1 MIDLL
6 KLDFAQLKEL
16 GQQVAQQIAA
26 TRQREVQ
33 RAGEQIQEMA
43 KSLDMSVQEL
53 LEQTGVL
60 RAKLKKEKGASSSGV
75 KGQPLYRNPDD
86 ASKTWTGRGRLGG
99 KTSGRRRK
107 AGGLG
112 DQRLIRH
119 P

>member
-86 ASKTWTGRGRLGG
+86 ASKTWTGRGRQPGWVEKHLEGGG
-99 KTSGRRRK
+99 KLED
-107 AGGLG
+107 LG
-112 DQRLIRH
+112 IKD
-119 P
+119 

>member
-60 RAKLKKEKGASSSGV
+60 RAKPKKEKGALSSGA

-86 ASKTWTGRGRLGG
+86 ASKTWTGRGRQPGWVEKHQAGGG
-99 KTSGRRRK
+99 KLDDLRIK
-107 AGGLG
+107 
-112 DQRLIRH
+112 D
-119 P
+119 

>member
-6 KLDFAQLKEL
+6 NLDFAQLKEL

-26 TRQREVQ
+26 TKQQEVQ
-33 RAGEQIQEMA
+33 RAGEKIQEMA

-60 RAKLKKEKGASSSGV
+60 NQKPKKVQGASSSGI

-86 ASKTWTGRGRLGG
+86 ASKTWTGRGRQPGWVEKHLATGG
-99 KTSGRRRK
+99 KLDDLR
-107 AGGLG
+107 
-112 DQRLIRH
+112 IRA
-119 P
+119 